1 MKIYKYFLSLL
12 FVPLVFALFTT
23 KTNAAEFHFKSY
35 TLKQDETVKDD
46 VYAFG
51 DSVKIDGVIDGDL
64 VVLASNVQ
72 INGTVTGDVYLLGST
87 ATVDANIY
95 GNTIV
100 LANNTSLKGILAQ
113 NVYMATT
120 YANYDAQ
127 AGKDVF
133 SVSAENNF
141 KGSIGD
147 DLRAYSMRSAI
158 DSTVNGDLILLGE
171 EYTVSEEKV
180 SNNIYYN
187 STINTIAREQGVDLD
202 NGIKIDTSVVEKSI
216 KNNWSFISLKAI
228 VSFVGFALV
237 GLVLITLTPVKNV
250 ELQKKITGSIDEF
263 LKSLVV
269 GFGVFLLLPFPLF
282 ILMITI
288 VGFPAA
294 MLVAGILF
302 FALYFGR
309 VWVEL
314 SLGKEILELFGMRG
328 YRPYRS
334 FLVGRVLTVGMN
346 FIPVVTI
353 FYNTIISLV
362 ALGALIRMKKGYY
375 TIAQRQAKEYSKK
388 SKKITKK

>member
-12 FVPLVFALFTT
+12 FVPLLFALFTT

-95 GNTIV
+95 GNTTI

-113 NVYMATT
+113 NVYMVTT

-171 EYTVSEEKV
+171 EYTVSEEKI

-187 STINTIAREQGVDLD
+187 STLNTIAREQGVDLD
-202 NGIKIDTSVVEKSI
+202 NGIKIDTSVVEKSL

-237 GLVLITLTPVKNV
+237 GLILITLTPVKNV

-263 LKSLVV
+263 LKSLVM
-269 GFGVFLLLPFPLF
+269 GFAVFLLLPFPLF

>member
-64 VVLASNVQ
+64 IVLASNVQ

-95 GNTIV
+95 GNTTI

-113 NVYMATT
+113 NVYMVTT

-171 EYTVSEEKV
+171 EYTVSEEKI

-187 STINTIAREQGVDLD
+187 STLNTIAREQGVDLD

-237 GLVLITLTPVKNV
+237 GLILITLTPVKNV

-263 LKSLVV
+263 LKSLVM
-269 GFGVFLLLPFPLF
+269 GFAVFLLLPFPLF

-314 SLGKEILELFGMRG
+314 SLGKEILELFGIRK

>member
-95 GNTIV
+95 GNTTI

-113 NVYMATT
+113 NVYMVTT

-171 EYTVSEEKV
+171 EYTVSEEKI

-187 STINTIAREQGVDLD
+187 STLNTIAREQGVDLD
-202 NGIKIDTSVVEKSI
+202 NGIKIDTSVVEKSL

-237 GLVLITLTPVKNV
+237 GLILITLTPVKNV

-263 LKSLVV
+263 LKSLVM
-269 GFGVFLLLPFPLF
+269 GFAVFLLLPFPLF

>member
-1 MKIYKYFLSLL
+1 
-12 FVPLVFALFTT
+12 LVFALFTT

-95 GNTIV
+95 GNTTI

-113 NVYMATT
+113 NVYMVTT

-171 EYTVSEEKV
+171 EYTVSEEKI

-187 STINTIAREQGVDLD
+187 STLNTIAREQGVDLD

-237 GLVLITLTPVKNV
+237 GLILITLTPVKNV

-263 LKSLVV
+263 LKSLVM
-269 GFGVFLLLPFPLF
+269 GFAVFLLLPFPLF

>member
-64 VVLASNVQ
+64 IVLASNVQ

-95 GNTIV
+95 GNTII

-113 NVYMATT
+113 NVYMVTT

-171 EYTVSEEKV
+171 EYTVSEEKI

-187 STINTIAREQGVDLD
+187 STLNTIAREQGVDLD
-202 NGIKIDTSVVEKSI
+202 NGIKIDTSVVEKSL

-228 VSFVGFALV
+228 VSFIGFALV
-237 GLVLITLTPVKNV
+237 GLILITLTPVKNV

-263 LKSLVV
+263 LKSLVM
-269 GFGVFLLLPFPLF
+269 GFAVFLLLPFPLF

>member
-95 GNTIV
+95 GNTTI

-113 NVYMATT
+113 NVYMVTT

-171 EYTVSEEKV
+171 EYTVSEEKI

-187 STINTIAREQGVDLD
+187 STLNTIAREQGVDLD
-202 NGIKIDTSVVEKSI
+202 NGIKIDTSVVEKSL

-237 GLVLITLTPVKNV
+237 GLILITLTPVKNV